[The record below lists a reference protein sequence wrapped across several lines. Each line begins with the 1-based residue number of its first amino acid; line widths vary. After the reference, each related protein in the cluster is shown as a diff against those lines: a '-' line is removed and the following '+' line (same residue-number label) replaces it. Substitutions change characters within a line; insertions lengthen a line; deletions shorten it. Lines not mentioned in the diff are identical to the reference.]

1 MRRMRAGTA
10 GQAKGVVVPI
20 AILVI
25 VVSIVFVWRWV
36 GTSEQRKYGYSDYKP
51 GVDAVVGERL
61 GEALATA
68 MKQSGAAV
76 IIVEAKVGDLTNAR
90 ADTRA
95 AAARKTLEAAG
106 VTVEALLRPTTD
118 ELRSFGWAGSMT
130 EGMAASYMASVL
142 KEHPGVKGIVSLP
155 GYPVQN
161 LNALQ
166 PLRAANVKV
175 VAFDEGGLRR
185 YQTLLNQGLL
195 SMVISPDPDSEVTE
209 ADFDNLE
216 EQAEEAFSQM
226 FKVIER

>member
-1 MRRMRAGTA
+1 MRRMRSGTA
-10 GQAKGVVVPI
+10 GQSKGVIIPI

-25 VVSIVFVWRWV
+25 VVSAFAIVRFAQ
-36 GTSEQRKYGYSDYKP
+36 TSKQRKYGYTTYKP

-68 MKQSGAAV
+68 LKQSGSAV

-95 AAARKTLEAAG
+95 AAAQKVLEGSG

-130 EGMAASYMASVL
+130 EGMSAGYLASILNEY
-142 KEHPGVKGIVSLP
+142 PGIKGIVSLP
-155 GYPVQN
+155 GYPAQN
-161 LNALQ
+161 LNALE
-166 PLRAANVKV
+166 PLRAAGVKM

-185 YQTLLNQGLL
+185 YETLLNQGFLVA
-195 SMVISPDPDSEVTE
+195 VISPDPDSEVTE

-216 EQAEEAFSQM
+216 TQAEEAFSQM
-226 FKVIER
+226 FDVIQR